1 MHTLG
6 IQDNNTIG
14 VNKNR
19 KRMYLQLLSLL
30 KFWTLSQLE
39 VSGKKY
45 FLSCNF
51 SYLLGNSSYSFLEKK
66 AEAGLKTQSTVWEKK
81 IKAQVTLISLGGG

>member
-51 SYLLGNSSYSFLEKK
+51 S
-66 AEAGLKTQSTVWEKK
+66 
-81 IKAQVTLISLGGG
+81 